1 MHVVQRL
8 IHDSLS
14 QEQIKIEMVYL
25 DALMRSGL
33 ERLNIQWQRTLCEHL
48 TNSVC
53 FNWTFSIL
61 RMKICKKKKK
71 KYESLLDFFIC
82 FFL

>member
-14 QEQIKIEMVYL
+14 KEQIKIEMVYL

-61 RMKICKKKKK
+61 RMKICKKKN
-71 KYESLLDFFIC
+71 YESLLDFFIC
-82 FFL
+82 LFL

>member
-1 MHVVQRL
+1 
-8 IHDSLS
+8 
-14 QEQIKIEMVYL
+14 MVYL

-33 ERLNIQWQRTLCEHL
+33 ERLSIQWQRTLCEHL

-61 RMKICKKKKK
+61 RMDICKKKN
-71 KYESLLDFFIC
+71 YESLLDFFIC
-82 FFL
+82 PFL

>member
-1 MHVVQRL
+1 M
-8 IHDSLS
+8 
-14 QEQIKIEMVYL
+14 KIEMVYL

-82 FFL
+82 LFL